1 MYKNFFL
8 SLFLHSII
16 IFILISNLSFWQKDK
31 KITYKKFSVK
41 ISSKISNK
49 PKKNQQ
55 NKEILKNKATKITED
70 IKKKIIIKDNE
81 KKEASKPSVQSLT
94 KPKNE
99 INIKENNN
107 KESPPKK
114 DLPIKNIEKPIKK
127 PKKVKSKP
135 IKDAKKSV
143 PKNIK
148 KSTQKNRKNDIFKED
163 IFSKLTTSNKN
174 FEISDVPADLSK
186 EEQLIIKE
194 QISEHWIKTPCT
206 AEMKITIT
214 LWIDYNCNITHR
226 EPININ
232 SGSQYKACLES
243 CLNATH
249 KSSPLNLDP
258 ESCKKYANKAIT
270 INFTP

>member
-16 IFILISNLSFWQKDK
+16 IFILISNLSFWQKDR

-55 NKEILKNKATKITED
+55 NKEILKNKATKITEN
-70 IKKKIIIKDNE
+70 IKKKIITKDNE
-81 KKEASKPSVQSLT
+81 KKEASKPPVQSLT

-99 INIKENNN
+99 INIKEKSNT
-107 KESPPKK
+107 ESPPKK
-114 DLPIKNIEKPIKK
+114 DLQIKNIEKPIKK
-127 PKKVKSKP
+127 VKSKP
-135 IKDAKKSV
+135 IKDTKKAI
-143 PKNIK
+143 PKSIK
-148 KSTQKNRKNDIFKED
+148 KSTQKNRKNYISKED

-194 QISEHWIKTPCT
+194 QISQHWIKTPCT
-206 AEMKITIT
+206 AEMKISIT
-214 LWIDYNCNITHR
+214 LWLDYNCNIIHR

>member
-16 IFILISNLSFWQKDK
+16 IFILISNLSFWQKDR

-55 NKEILKNKATKITED
+55 NKATKITED
-70 IKKKIIIKDNE
+70 IKKKIITKDNE

-99 INIKENNN
+99 INIKEKSNT
-107 KESPPKK
+107 ESPPKK

-135 IKDAKKSV
+135 IKDTKKAI
-143 PKNIK
+143 PKSIK
-148 KSTQKNRKNDIFKED
+148 KFTQKNRKNDIFKED

-194 QISEHWIKTPCT
+194 QISQHWIKTPCT
-206 AEMKITIT
+206 AEMKISIT
-214 LWIDYNCNITHR
+214 LLLDCNCNIIHR